1 MLLSAVCKGFI
12 VPLMFISQR
21 VLSLER
27 ARELESSLERAIE
40 SSLERAR
47 ELESSLERER
57 RIFNLHPL
65 SLFCTHPHPPPL
77 HRAVA
82 MNFGHTED
90 LGFVTWTK

>member
-21 VLSLER
+21 VL
-27 ARELESSLERAIE
+27 
-40 SSLERAR
+40 SLERAR